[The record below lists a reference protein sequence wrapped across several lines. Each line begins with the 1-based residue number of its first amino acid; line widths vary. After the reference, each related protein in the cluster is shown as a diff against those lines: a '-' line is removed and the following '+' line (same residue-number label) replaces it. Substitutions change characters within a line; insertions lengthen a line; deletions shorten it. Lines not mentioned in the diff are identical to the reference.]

1 MISFRAVLIVGIA
14 FCLYGLLYAYLARRL
29 LGPWRRA
36 TALLRFLWCVLLIA
50 APISLL
56 GWFAG
61 RLFDRSIWTISLQ
74 WVGLSIMGWFYISLV
89 VVTVR
94 DVGLWLFRTLRK
106 DATPPPSK
114 AEATGMSRRAFLQK
128 TTSVA
133 VAASAAGVSTYGIR
147 SARKTAALKY
157 VDIPIANL
165 HDDLDG
171 FVILQLSDIHVGD
184 TIGRRYVERIVARCK
199 EVKAD
204 LIAITGDL
212 VDGDVDELRYDVAP
226 IFELSAEHGVY
237 FVTGNH
243 EYYVD
248 ALSWIE
254 HLRANQV
261 DVLLDEHR
269 VIQRGEGKLIL
280 GGITDYSAP
289 TMVKRHTSDPHK
301 AFEGA
306 PKDGTRVLLAHQPR
320 SYTQTRGLQID
331 LQLSGHTHGG
341 QIWPFTYLVL
351 FQQPFSAGLHRV
363 WDSTWLYISR
373 GTGYWGPPMRVASPS
388 EITVIT
394 LRKASE

>member
-1 MISFRAVLIVGIA
+1 MITLRFLIIVGTA
-14 FCLYGLLYAYLARRL
+14 FCIYGLLYVYLARRL
-29 LGPWRRA
+29 LGPWKRA
-36 TALLRFLWCVLLIA
+36 TPLRRFLWLLLLLA

-61 RLFDRSIWTISLQ
+61 RLFDRSLWTVGLQ

-89 VVTVR
+89 LVTVR
-94 DVGLWLFRTLRK
+94 DVGLWLFRVSRK
-106 DATPPPSK
+106 NATPPPSK

-128 TTSVA
+128 STSIA
-133 VAASAAGVSTYGIR
+133 VAASAAGVSSAGIR
-147 SARKTAALKY
+147 SARKTAALRY
-157 VDIPIANL
+157 VDIPISNL

-184 TIGRRYVERIVARCK
+184 TIGRTYVERIVARCK
-199 EVKAD
+199 DVQAD

-212 VDGDVDELRYDVAP
+212 VDGEVDELRHDVAP
-226 IFELSAEHGVY
+226 IFELNAPHGVY

-248 ALSWIE
+248 ALSWID
-254 HLRANQV
+254 HLRAHNI

-269 VIQRGEGKLIL
+269 VIAHGDGTLIL

-289 TMVKRHTSDPHK
+289 SIIARHVSDPHQ
-301 AFEGA
+301 AFAGA
-306 PKDGTRVLLAHQPR
+306 PSDGTRVLLAHQPR
-320 SYTQTRGLQID
+320 SYTQARGLGVD

-351 FQQPFSAGLHRV
+351 LQQPFIAGLHRI
-363 WDSTWLYISR
+363 WGSMWLYISR

-394 LRKASE
+394 LRKKL